1 MKELVELIARGLVEQ
16 PEAVSVR
23 EVQREQVTVYE
34 ISVSPSDVGK
44 IVGKGGRL
52 IKAFR
57 TLLST
62 AAISDGRRVSIEI
75 V

>member
-1 MKELVELIARGLVEQ
+1 MGAIQVKELVELIARGLVEQ

-44 IVGKGGRL
+44 IVGKGD
-52 IKAFR
+52 A
-57 TLLST
+57 
-62 AAISDGRRVSIEI
+62 
-75 V
+75 